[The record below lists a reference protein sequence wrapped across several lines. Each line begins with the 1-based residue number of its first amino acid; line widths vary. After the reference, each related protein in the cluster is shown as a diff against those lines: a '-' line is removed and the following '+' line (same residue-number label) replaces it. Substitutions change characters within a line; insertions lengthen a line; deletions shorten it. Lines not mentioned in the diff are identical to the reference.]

1 MSKYCFKINIA
12 TNSSYHFLAFSFA
25 SLSLLLIYKRFFLLS
40 LFRSVLAFLRK
51 LDLELGFAFVGP
63 FQSFLSYSPFFL
75 KKFTLNT
82 PNSDSISELPLPT
95 RTSLLSFVL
104 SYFSLVFNLT
114 NRGHS
119 CYCPSLEAWNLSW
132 VRIATLSLL
141 EWALAN

>member
-63 FQSFLSYSPFFL
+63 F
-75 KKFTLNT
+75 
-82 PNSDSISELPLPT
+82 
-95 RTSLLSFVL
+95 
-104 SYFSLVFNLT
+104 
-114 NRGHS
+114 
-119 CYCPSLEAWNLSW
+119 
-132 VRIATLSLL
+132 
-141 EWALAN
+141 